1 MMVNVRKKTNLRTHA
16 SREAQLR
23 EVKEI
28 YARGMPISKAPE
40 NRPTEHP
47 NKQFLKSK
55 YKQER

>member
-40 NRPTEHP
+40 NTGQQSTPTSS
-47 NKQFLKSK
+47 F
-55 YKQER
+55 